1 MPACPSSL
9 MFDND
14 STANPPRCDDPS
26 GLQEQGLLARL
37 TTVPDHRSRRG
48 RIHPFPSILALVTC
62 ATAAVGNDS
71 YIAID
76 EWIRDAPP
84 EVLARC
90 GVRRDPFTGA
100 LTPPSEATVRRAM
113 VQVDTAALDAAMTE
127 LAPVT
132 AGSAGPSAAGPTERE
147 TRRVHQRQATAPP
160 QPADLRAGLAVD
172 GKRLA
177 GAKRPDGSRVNLLS
191 AVTHD
196 RGITTAQVEIGAK
209 TNEIPEAPRLL
220 QLLDITDTVVTLDAL
235 HTQRATA
242 NAIVDADGHYLMI
255 IKENQVALLG
265 AAIERLK
272 GTDADYEATGA
283 GITITETGHGR
294 RERRTIR
301 VAPAGDIDFPHA
313 GQVFRIHRTTGATT
327 GPWLT
332 KQTVYGICDLT
343 VEQAGPDHMMIHSR
357 GHWTVE
363 NRSHYVRDVTF
374 HEDKSQIRTGHAPHA
389 MATIRNFV
397 IATVRAAGHANIA
410 SARRWVSR
418 RASRVLTLFGLTPET
433 HETVIKQT

>member
-1 MPACPSSL
+1 MPARPSSL
-9 MFDND
+9 MPAIDP
-14 STANPPRCDDPS
+14 TANHPLPADASSDR
-26 GLQEQGLLARL
+26 GQGLLDRM

-48 RIHPFPSILALVTC
+48 RIHPLPSILALITC
-62 ATAAVGNDS
+62 AIAAVGNDS
-71 YIAID
+71 LTAID

-84 EVLARC
+84 EILRHC

-100 LTPPSEATVRRAM
+100 LTPPSEATCRR
-113 VQVDTAALDAAMTE
+113 VLTRVDTGALEAAMTVP
-127 LAPVT
+127 APRT
-132 AGSAGPSAAGPTERE
+132 AATAQPSAGPTERE
-147 TRRVHQRQATAPP
+147 ARRIRQREAEAPP
-160 QPADLRAGLAVD
+160 RPAGLRDGLAVD

-177 GAKRPDGSRVNLLS
+177 GARRRDGSRVNLLS

-196 RGITTAQVEIGAK
+196 RGLTTAQTEIGRK

-220 QLLDITDTVVTLDAL
+220 KILDITDTVVTLDAL

-255 IKENQVALLG
+255 IKENQVALLT
-265 AAIERLK
+265 AAIARLQ
-272 GTDADYEATGA
+272 GTDAEYEARGA
-283 GITITETGHGR
+283 SLTIEETGHGR
-294 RERRTIR
+294 RERRTVR

-313 GQVFRIHRTTGATT
+313 GQVLRIHRVTGATT

-332 KQTVYGICDLT
+332 KQTVYGISDLT
-343 VEQAGPDHMMIHSR
+343 VDKAGPDHMMVHGR

-363 NRSHYVRDVTF
+363 SNHWVRDTTF

-397 IATVRAAGHANIA
+397 IATIRVAGYANIA

-418 RASRVLTLFGLTPET
+418 QASRVLTLFDLTPET
-433 HETVIKQT
+433 CETVKPQT